1 MAAAAWLRSSLFA
14 VLRLR
19 PPPRP
24 LFPYTTL
31 FRSRRRL
38 GQLRAVE
45 TALAVHVRRRPQ
57 RAPQWSGRAGGDGNV
72 GAARQLEHLERVAG
86 RLVER
91 RVAGDGRDRAQLDL
105 GRGEREQ
112 DRDRVV

>member
-72 GAARQLEHLERVAG
+72 GAAAG
-86 RLVER
+86 RKRTRLNSSHTVISYAAFCLKKKKSTIAR
-91 RVAGDGRDRAQLDL
+91 RPTIAQPH
-105 GRGEREQ
+105 
-112 DRDRVV
+112 RVL